1 LRLSNLWNNKIL
13 KVFFKNSVNE
23 ERTYFALT
31 MITALLSAAT
41 AVGLSKITHSLINYF
56 GTNKPFEVRTF
67 FFGGLALFI
76 SGYISTRFYPSTS
89 GSGIPG
95 VRVALAVFH
104 GKMSLRETFAKFV
117 TSALSL
123 SSGMSLGRE
132 GPTAAISAGIG
143 SYFGQQFKLSKRKVK
158 ALVAIGSAGGI
169 AAAFN
174 TPIAAVVFTLEEVV
188 GDLNAKV
195 LGNIIIASVVASIA
209 AHLMMGNQPTF
220 QSLNY
225 SLGHPAELLL
235 YLVVGLGSSLFGP
248 LWTKSVLWTREF
260 NNKVFKGHRLTI
272 IMVTF
277 LLIGLI
283 SYIQPEALGS
293 GHDTIEEALLS
304 LLKDWR
310 FLLSLFV
317 LKFVATTISY
327 GSGVSGGLFL
337 PTLLMG
343 AILGSLF
350 GSFFEIIFPELG
362 LNIGAF
368 ALVGMGSYFVSVIR
382 VPFTSIIM
390 IFEMT
395 RDYNIIL
402 PLMVANIVSYYISSK
417 LHEGSIY
424 ESISEQDGIHL
435 PTKEDAEILES
446 LIVEDAMKPD
456 PVSLS
461 STLKIEDAVE
471 VIKEYQYSGFPVLK
485 NGLIVGIV
493 SKSDLEQAMAKKR
506 GAEPVLNISE
516 RKVISIYPDQSL
528 MVAFHKLDRFHVSR
542 LPVVSRIN
550 DKKLIGI
557 ITAENIV
564 SLFGYHV
571 KEAQQDSAGKVLGDD
586 NDDSPKDI

>member
-1 LRLSNLWNNKIL
+1 M
-13 KVFFKNSVNE
+13 NE

-41 AVGLSKITHSLINYF
+41 AVGLSKITHALINYF
-56 GTNKPFEVRTF
+56 GTNKPFELKSF
-67 FFGGLALFI
+67 LFGGLAVFI
-76 SGYISTRFYPSTS
+76 SGYISTRKFPSTS

-104 GKMSLRETFAKFV
+104 GKIPLKDTIAKFV

-143 SYFGQQFKLSKRKVK
+143 SFFGQQFKLSKRKVK

-195 LGNIIIASVVASIA
+195 LGNIIISAVVASIS
-209 AHLMMGNQPTF
+209 AHIMMGNQPTF

-235 YLVVGLGSSLFGP
+235 YLIVGLGSSVVGP
-248 LWTKSVLWTREF
+248 LWTKSVLWTRDF

-277 LLIGLI
+277 LLIGII
-283 SYIQPEALGS
+283 SYIQPDALGS

-304 LLKDWR
+304 LLKDWK
-310 FLLSLFV
+310 FLLFLFV
-317 LKFVATTISY
+317 LKFIATTLSY

-350 GSFFEIIFPELG
+350 GSLFELLFPELG

-402 PLMVANIVSYYISSK
+402 PLMVANIASYYISSK

-456 PVSLS
+456 PISLS
-461 STLKIEDAVE
+461 SNLKIEDAIE
-471 VIKEYQYSGFPVLK
+471 VIKEYSFSGFPVLK

-493 SKSDLEQAMAKKR
+493 SKSDLEQAMAKKL
-506 GAEPVLNISE
+506 GAESVLSISE

-550 DKKLIGI
+550 DKKIIGI

-564 SLFGYHV
+564 SLFGYHIS
-571 KEAQQDSAGKVLGDD
+571 EID
-586 NDDSPKDI
+586 KDLS

>member
-1 LRLSNLWNNKIL
+1 MRLSNLWNNKIL
-13 KVFFKNSVNE
+13 KVFFKNSANE

-41 AVGLSKITHSLINYF
+41 AVGLSKVTHSLINYF
-56 GTNKPFEVRTF
+56 GTNKPFELKSF
-67 FFGGLALFI
+67 LFGGLAVFI
-76 SGYISTRFYPSTS
+76 SGYISTRKYPSTS

-104 GKMSLRETFAKFV
+104 GKIPLKDTLAKFV

-143 SYFGQQFKLSKRKVK
+143 SFFGQQFKLSKRKVK

-195 LGNIIIASVVASIA
+195 LGNIIISSVVASIA

-235 YLVVGLGSSLFGP
+235 YVIVGLGSSLVGP
-248 LWTKSVLWTREF
+248 LWTKSVLWTRDF

-277 LLIGLI
+277 LLIGII
-283 SYIQPEALGS
+283 SYIQPDALGS

-304 LLKDWR
+304 LLKDWK
-310 FLLSLFV
+310 FLLFLFI
-317 LKFVATTISY
+317 LKFLATTLSY

-350 GSFFEIIFPELG
+350 GSLFEILFPQLG

-461 STLKIEDAVE
+461 STLKIEEAIE
-471 VIKEYQYSGFPVLK
+471 VIKEYPFSGFPVLK
-485 NGLIVGIV
+485 NGLIVGVV
-493 SKSDLEQAMAKKR
+493 SKSDLDQAMAKKR
-506 GAEPVLNISE
+506 GSETVLAVSE

-564 SLFGYHV
+564 SLFGYHI
-571 KEAQQDSAGKVLGDD
+571 KESQQDFSNKIEELEEK
-586 NDDSPKDI
+586 N